1 MEDPGLKPD
10 FRRLSHLWWG
20 SAVSGILIALT
31 SGVLFGLPSRWDW
44 FPAIISLAIG
54 AAAFGGLF
62 FIACNLIGVRF
73 ETRVR
78 DETKIRGQSVEH
90 VTHVTETGEA
100 ETDKWLSRYV
110 FARNLFGGL
119 IVPLLIFAALFIFW

>member
-1 MEDPGLKPD
+1 MTEPGPDP
-10 FRRLSHLWWG
+10 RRLSHLWWG
-20 SAVSGILIALT
+20 AILSGLLIALA
-31 SGVLFGLPSRWDW
+31 SAVLFGLPARWEW
-44 FPAIISLAIG
+44 VPAILSLAIG

-73 ETRVR
+73 EARVR
-78 DETKIRGQSVEH
+78 DETRIRGQTVEH

-100 ETDKWLSRYV
+100 QTDKWLSRYV

-119 IVPLLIFAALFIFW
+119 IMPLLILAAVFLFG